1 MLKVGCIK
9 KKGILTA
16 LVVMIM
22 TLCLIGGSVGIL
34 STERLARAEADSS
47 VQDSVDENTEL
58 VGEDPEY
65 SSTEDTVYSATDN
78 QGRTY
83 WNYAANGSA
92 IYSGSIQT
100 FTAPITGKYML
111 QAWGGAGGGQRGG
124 YGAYAVSYVD
134 LNQGDTV
141 LILVGKA
148 GGTASNT
155 ACGGGGGGTF
165 FAKGSSYSSA
175 TVLCVAGGGGGSQC
189 SGQYALQTQN
199 HGQAS
204 QAGGKPTD
212 NTSTPSIGYGG
223 VQGAASSGGG
233 FYGNGTRGTY
243 GTFGYGFRQ
252 GGQGGTTVNAGTP
265 YGGYGGGGSTHGN
278 CGGAPGGGGY
288 TGGNATRGDHT
299 GVLGGGGG
307 SYWTGTNTDGTASKA
322 INGGSN
328 IPSRTIN
335 STAYMS
341 TSEKTKANGY
351 ARITQLNS
359 PPVNKSEPTYT
370 LIRGASTTFNL
381 ADIAQDI
388 DKTNDTI
395 SFSGTTVY
403 LENGT
408 SASSYLNVTFAN
420 TGYNHKNTT
429 YPPRLTVS
437 PKRYFSTTRFYF
449 LATDNRGAV
458 GKIYFKV
465 AVRDQAPAQVTNT
478 SGAAYRVGMSTSGA
492 NTEVTNAGVIYNPNH
507 SGGARYT
514 VVIPS
519 PIALKHSVTINADAL
534 YTDADGPTY
543 DTVLFNTVSNYGGSD
558 SIYTVERLDYTQ
570 GGYKNIKITAN
581 SSPTSATN
589 YECLTVRMMT
599 VDKPSG
605 SITDS
610 THTIDLVFKIDNTR
624 PIYIGSSR
632 MAETSYASL
641 ANSLLNGQ
649 DLLVKLNS
657 GSGAMRLYFSPS
669 DYEAHK
675 NEANVYPGFV
685 AYDIDGN
692 TNSIVAV
699 EGKPTHEFA
708 YVDKYNTPLGLA
720 AFTNYKDDKNAKSF
734 ENGTSDVQTGFSD
747 EWTLA
752 VRSGMDSS
760 KAFVSYYLD
769 PSGKYIEFTP
779 LRSSQYSYGDPEH
792 GRLGH
797 FYIMVRVLDAG
808 NTTDNGIWF
817 PIAIQ
822 VDNAAPVSLS
832 PIASAEGNVGNVTY
846 FSPYDMKVTGI
857 TGLSSEQFGAAT
869 VKSVATDIDI
879 ATVEGKIANQL
890 LYINTDD
897 DSGVIWQDKA
907 NGILYKN
914 DYFTVSTVDM
924 TSEKTAVAETLLTQ
938 LDKTIFKDDNT
949 HIQYKGL
956 KVEQHK
962 STQGK
967 YIEALI
973 PIKDTGGGKN
983 NVSLYIK
990 TNNAALT
997 VRQTADKKFD
1007 PNASI
1012 VTSVD
1017 SATIGMTPVDV
1028 TATQSQGA
1036 NQLEYQVSYSVY
1048 NNGIFYITPYDL
1060 ATDVDSL
1067 SSPYAF
1073 DSTNSNYLNKNGEP
1087 NTAYQAQLTRLTGQ
1101 APGFTNT
1108 WNVANSCGEAAVAAT
1123 LPFDTLTFNSTPQI
1137 TGTAYCTVT
1146 YPTAQQHY
1154 FTVQATRTTPS
1165 SQPVS
1170 FTVSITDGSEQSIS
1184 VKIQIHVKNN
1194 APFLKSEA
1202 NWQEGHVYFMRSNYK
1217 ALGETS
1223 NSELD
1228 IEDLLGAG
1236 EGMMVVPD
1244 TDYYTT
1250 PYNVREFTVRDIV
1263 NDVESPGTLSFFGTD
1278 IGIETM
1284 DLRGGKYDPS
1294 VGSDGFISIDDLNAG
1309 YKGTDFVEVSYDL
1322 SSRPSQSRG
1331 RVLKVIAK
1339 SSTQNLPGG
1348 LFLRLDVTDG
1358 QGENTVIRI
1367 QIEVL
1372 NSNLVVNNDSNNGF
1386 TATEETFGDVT
1397 ATRNVWSIDT
1407 TSTADLSAKR
1417 YLVGNADMMGQ
1428 QLTLNEGGQKINLT
1442 TKNAR
1447 VLIADNDT
1455 AQKYALHATGNQIVK
1470 PYGTG
1475 VSSSLINAKP
1485 SDQAV
1490 ITGLGESAVMFDYPF
1505 AVEGAATD
1513 ESTREAWNNM
1523 ITVRYFVDG
1532 TETTEASTNWLI
1544 EYTPIT
1550 NYARKPEQ
1558 LTLAV
1563 RVRDTE
1569 ATGGHGAK
1577 YSGKRTGDDN
1587 TVQPST
1593 SVEGVQILL
1602 VNIRIGGLSI
1612 VNTFNRFTAV
1622 KDPAYSTNTADNQ
1635 YYTESEDGERHYGT
1649 FAYNSLTVPD
1659 NNAILAVPISY
1670 LALPQSIDASQILRT
1685 AELTTTGRNSHAT
1698 FIGFKTSSSRYVTG
1712 SPTTTAS
1719 YYDDILFESITLS
1732 DGEREWSGKN
1742 LRNNPYLQISI
1753 GNMAWTG
1760 VDFDTYTNR
1769 DAGYADATQHHNF
1782 DAMLPGGE
1790 HAIIQGDRVFTMLE
1804 HTFGLLFTHPAN
1816 SVRSNGP
1823 LTIKVDLQQWEYADG
1838 KYSPS
1843 KTAGTSTTSVI
1854 PVSVYNRNIELA
1866 NASSNTVNV
1875 TLQKG
1880 VAQGLMLDNKD
1891 HSEDNSV
1898 RYLTALYTDGDYAAM
1913 PDGQIYRDRAYF
1925 LYSSISALNKSYLTR
1940 MFGTSDKNPPIN
1952 MTRNNI
1958 TEAALYGYFGI
1969 TSKNGSSFTDAEI
1982 GAAYEKIETLF
1993 TNEIYEANPEYTKY
2007 FTIGQAGSTND
2018 GNVLNFTPVR
2028 KTTFDLVEAA
2038 TGSTSDADAQEKIK
2052 KAATDRHLVAEYLN
2066 VAGKSV
2072 TDKANW
2078 KIYYPFKVIVYDQ
2091 YNNSGWNNC
2100 SFQVLNI
2107 NVEIAN
2113 SAPSVSSLYTTDS
2126 ISNQVQLYVTK
2137 DTPTSFNLV
2146 DLIVDN
2152 DLRQVTGGTTYM
2164 TKEQLAGL
2172 SDKWDRETSDYLQ
2185 FGGNLNGSKLNEGA
2199 TETNG
2204 SDGELS
2210 SVLYKTDAAIKAQL
2224 NVNTQVLTIEA
2235 TSRPDGNA
2243 PIYVTIN
2250 VADSDGAILAIN
2262 FRINVVNKI
2271 PTGYIEN
2278 NTVSPTSY
2286 TVTLKSGE
2294 YFYIAVSSY
2303 DKLASGGT
2311 FVSRYT
2317 GSRDNRLESSTGGTN
2332 GKSLSQFGTADIPE
2346 LGPRR
2351 FTDSSSEVQSF
2362 TNLYENGTIVPRV
2375 LPVAD
2380 DDTPWKLRFQ
2390 PNARTVNSAYV
2401 GKETSP
2407 LDIAAY
2413 DLVLNDEGKQSATGG
2428 YPLVYKI
2435 EAKGAVENANLQFTV
2450 LDFEQ
2455 NSYLNITFNITV
2467 VSTPPS
2473 ARLGD
2478 NVVKEGLSLVD
2489 EQGVTNNA
2497 RQATY
2502 QVTMKYGQTL
2512 SFAAT
2517 DFVTDP
2523 DTSDIPN
2530 LYFFNAFN
2538 GYLSIDGDRTGKME
2552 SPNFTFTTKKTVG
2565 GVNVTAF
2572 DVTCTNIFTAPAN
2585 DGGDPAFGTIEFYV
2599 MDPSGINLNTQAVHV
2614 TLRIYT
2620 DYSGLQSTT
2629 ISETGK
2635 RYTAVALQ
2643 VKSREDYDKENGT
2656 PTSVR
2661 LVRNQGVANPDRLTT
2676 IIDDDYGASDLKYD
2690 VTVYALLE
2698 KDASGSFTAK
2708 SFDDLYTYG
2717 TNGNRGT
2724 FGDKDTQGEKSPY
2737 FLLRWDNQNKVLTTA
2752 DNALFDY
2759 VSRYFTIEVEPD
2771 GSTLNFVPRMKTS
2784 VEIVLYVELSKSF
2797 AAGFPVKA
2805 GVEQTAGAVYAVT
2818 VANSAPKAVENSSVN
2833 SLTGDNE
2840 YKYLEFYGT
2849 KGSKPQEYRLY
2860 NSDVPQQALFYDTD
2874 AGESISYVPASLE
2887 SMVVTQW
2894 YEVDQAKARA
2904 AGRLYEGKFTLD
2916 QSIAKTDD
2924 NGRLITYTVNPDY
2937 KRSLSPARSEALS
2950 VSAVDMKVTVPDP
2963 DNAEQQKEIEVPGI
2977 RITINRKLQVRQTN
2991 LPTDGVEVVPIRIT
3005 GADTSGARVTNVV
3018 WVYIGNNEPEL
3029 KTVEGENL
3037 PYTLTREATNN
3048 GNIWYLRATVSRN
3061 RNLTIRTS
3069 DLVTD
3074 ADGDMDQLRYV
3085 NPGET
3090 YPSNLSFHTIS
3101 GNAEKTLEV
3110 TGSGEYQKTTLFRVT
3125 TDDNNTLLRI
3135 SGQTTLR
3142 GQVGTAY
3149 LCFGDNA
3156 DTDTRKSRTEVVIV
3170 ELTVANSAPT
3180 AKENLVINI
3189 QGGENPTGNNDEFA
3203 KIHFDIAQFVND
3215 ENAADM
3221 KQTGSYLR
3229 IGYIDTTEAPTI
3241 STGESIDVPEDGSG
3255 SSAAEAGLFIANLE
3269 SDPDSKTAA
3278 DSEFVN
3284 YEAKV
3289 SASQVF
3295 YLRPIAKRYGQQRI
3309 TIVIFDDGNDSVS
3322 YPDYA
3327 EMSITITVNV
3337 ARAVSEQKLNSVTI
3351 EEGRKVAITSALL
3364 LDDPNTGTKYSIGYE
3379 LSALELSATAEN
3391 MVTRESEVDNITNQ
3405 QVLSLKGRV
3414 GKLGETYVTAVF
3426 VVAGDE
3432 VNTQKLDFTVNVIKN
3447 EDPELLADYAETK
3460 TVYKADFDGDF
3471 CKFKP
3476 EEVFRDPENGEMRF
3490 VRASS
3495 KQKMICEVVID
3506 YQLNQMLLKFKAN
3519 RPVEIE
3525 VVVSDETGREVIK
3538 TITVQCPEAEEL
3550 GFFANI
3556 AVLVNTHKWLVLVIA
3571 LALLLLLIIL
3581 IIIIVAVRKKR
3592 KMRKEIEALLI
3603 SEMELEEQMLKLSA
3617 GTNPTY
3623 YQSFGFLPPTQPTQT
3638 QNAGFMLG
3646 SGQETPPPASGAI
3659 GLNPGASPN
3668 NSTPP
3673 PVDPNDLDNF

>member
-1 MLKVGCIK
+1 MVNIFDRLGRKVWL
-9 KKGILTA
+9 GILTVCLA
-16 LVVMIM
+16 
-22 TLCLIGGSVGIL
+22 LCLIAGSVGIMTTSARQAL
-34 STERLARAEADSS
+34 PDPESESEISTEEK
-47 VQDSVDENTEL
+47 EN
-58 VGEDPEY
+58 GENVEPSY
-65 SSTEDTVYSATDN
+65 STSTVN
-78 QGRTY
+78 GQITY
-83 WNYAANGSA
+83 TFGYTGSMQS
-92 IYSGSIQT
+92 ITLGIGSYQLEVWG
-100 FTAPITGKYML
+100 A
-111 QAWGGAGGGQRGG
+111 QGGAVYDGGRGNGDGGRGG
-124 YGAYAVSYVD
+124 YAKGTLTLTKQTTLYVFVGG
-134 LNQGDTV
+134 QGYDSTTSGGYSQGS
-141 LILVGKA
+141 LHHSGYNG
-148 GGTASNT
+148 GGTTSRSSSRS
-155 ACGGGGGGTF
+155 GGGGATDIRL
-165 FAKGSSYSSA
+165 YNNSA
-175 TVLCVAGGGGGSQC
+175 WNNSTGLLSRIIVAGGGGGASHV
-189 SGQYALQTQN
+189 G
-199 HGQAS
+199 HGG
-204 QAGGKPTD
+204 AGGGSSGGNPVQTESYSQIAQTKGATD
-212 NTSTPSIGYGG
+212 RAGGSYSGTTLGSFGVGYGG
-223 VQGAASSGGG
+223 TSSSGGG
-233 FYGNGTRGTY
+233 
-243 GTFGYGFRQ
+243 
-252 GGQGGTTVNAGTP
+252 GGW
-265 YGGYGGGGSTHGN
+265 YGGASPHNTGSFPASGGS
-278 CGGAPGGGGY
+278 GY
-288 TGGNATRGDHT
+288 VYTSS
-299 GVLGGGGG
+299 
-307 SYWTGTNTDGTASKA
+307 SYKPSGYNPASYGISYLTNTSMSNGVKYDDGQAVITA
-322 INGGSN
+322 
-328 IPSRTIN
+328 
-335 STAYMS
+335 
-341 TSEKTKANGY
+341 
-351 ARITQLNS
+351 LNS
-359 PPVNKSEPTYT
+359 PPTNNGSVPSYT
-370 LIRGASTTFNL
+370 LKRGALGNDSAVTQTINL
-381 ADIAQDI
+381 TSIARDPNG
-388 DKTNDTI
+388 D
-395 SFSGTTVY
+395 SFSFNSTASTAVY
-403 LENGT
+403 LSNGS
-408 SASSYLNVTFAN
+408 SASSYLNASFS
-420 TGYNHKNTT
+420 GTT
-429 YPPRLTVS
+429 LKIS
-437 PKRYFSTTRFYF
+437 PKRWFANNTQFFFQAKDSK
-449 LATDNRGAV
+449 NAV
-458 GKIYFKV
+458 GNIYFNV
-465 AVRDQAPAQVTNT
+465 SINNQPAQKI
-478 SGAAYRVGMSTSGA
+478 SGRKNYGNYRVGMS
-492 NTEVTNAGVIYNPNH
+492 NTTDNSAVTEGDNVYNPT
-507 SGGARYT
+507 ARDRYT

-519 PIALKHSVTINADAL
+519 PIALKHSVTINADDL
-534 YTDADGPTY
+534 FTDPDGPTY

-610 THTIDLVFKIDNTR
+610 TLTIDLVFKIDNTR

-657 GSGAMRLYFSPS
+657 GSGAQRLYFSPS

-675 NEANVYPGFV
+675 SEANVYPGFV

-692 TNSIVAV
+692 TNSIVEV
-699 EGKPTHEFA
+699 VGKPTNEYA
-708 YVDKYNTPLGLA
+708 YVDKYNTSLGLA
-720 AFTNYKDDKNAKSF
+720 AFTNYKADKNANSF
-734 ENGTSDVQTGFSD
+734 SKGTSDVLTNFSAD
-747 EWTLA
+747 WDLA
-752 VRSGMDSS
+752 VKNGMDSS

-779 LRSSQYSYGDPEH
+779 LRSSQYSYDPN
-792 GRLGH
+792 GPQRLGH

-808 NTTDNGIWF
+808 NTTDDGIWF

-857 TGLSSEQFGAAT
+857 NGLSSEQFGAAT

-879 ATVEGKIANQL
+879 TTVEGKIANQL
-890 LYINTDD
+890 LYINTGD
-897 DSGVIWQDKA
+897 DSGVIWQTKDTV
-907 NGILYKN
+907 LYKN
-914 DYFTVSTVDM
+914 DYFTITTVEM
-924 TSEKTAVAETLLTQ
+924 TSAIGSITSTLQHQ
-938 LDKTIFKDDNT
+938 LDQDYKGIFDVSDTTIK
-949 HIQYKGL
+949 YKGL

-973 PIKDTGGGKN
+973 PVKDTGGGKS

-1007 PNASI
+1007 PNVSI

-1028 TATQSQGA
+1028 TSTQSQGA
-1036 NQLEYQVSYSVY
+1036 NNQLEYQVSYSVY

-1108 WNVANSCGEAAVAAT
+1108 WNVANSCGETAVAAT
-1123 LPFDTLTFNSTPQI
+1123 LPFDALTFNSTPQI

-1165 SQPVS
+1165 SQPIS
-1170 FTVSITDGSEQSIS
+1170 FTVSITDGSDQSIS

-1194 APFLKSEA
+1194 KPFLKSEA
-1202 NWQEGHVYFMRSNYK
+1202 NWKEGHVYFMRSNYN
-1217 ALGETS
+1217 ALGDTV
-1223 NSELD
+1223 NSESD

-1236 EGMMVVPD
+1236 DGMMVVPD

-1250 PYNVREFTVRDIV
+1250 PYNVREFTVRDIA

-1284 DLRGGKYDPS
+1284 DLQGGKYDPS
-1294 VGSDGFISIDDLNAG
+1294 LGDDGFVSIDSLNKA

-1348 LFLRLDVTDG
+1348 LFLRLEITDG

-1386 TATEETFGDVT
+1386 TATEETFATVT

-1407 TSTADLSAKR
+1407 ASAADLGTKR
-1417 YLVGNADMMGQ
+1417 YLVSNSAMLGQ
-1428 QLTLNEGGQKINLT
+1428 SLQLKEGDPISLT

-1455 AQKYALHATGNQIVK
+1455 AQQYVLDATPGTQVVK

-1505 AVEGAATD
+1505 EVEGVATNSSD
-1513 ESTREAWNNM
+1513 LWNAM
-1523 ITVRYFVDG
+1523 VTVRYFNESW
-1532 TETTEASTNWLI
+1532 TEVTEFNANTDYVNWMI

-1563 RVRDTE
+1563 RVRDTKD
-1569 ATGGHGAK
+1569 TGGHGAQ
-1577 YSGKRTGDDN
+1577 YSGKRIGDDN

-1593 SVEGVQILL
+1593 SVEGVQIVL
-1602 VNIRIGGLSI
+1602 VNIRIGGLGI

-1622 KDPAYSTNTADNQ
+1622 KDATVSGNTLDNQ
-1635 YYTESEDGERHYGT
+1635 YYTEGEKENKTVRNYLNFTYDPLTIADGG
-1649 FAYNSLTVPD
+1649 A
-1659 NNAILAVPISY
+1659 AVDIPISY
-1670 LALPQSIDASQILRT
+1670 LALPQAINSSQILPT
-1685 AELTTTGRNSHAT
+1685 AEITTTGRTSTAT

-1712 SPTTTAS
+1712 NPATTAT
-1719 YYDDILFESITLS
+1719 YYDDVLFESITLS
-1732 DGEREWSGKN
+1732 DGEREWTGKS
-1742 LRNNPYLQISI
+1742 LRNNPYLQISVVSQ
-1753 GNMAWTG
+1753 AWGGGISFSRPANST
-1760 VDFDTYTNR
+1760 VASYINLL
-1769 DAGYADATQHHNF
+1769 AGYCDEK
-1782 DAMLPGGE
+1782 GE
-1790 HAIIQGDRVFTMLE
+1790 HQKYSAQYTTPSGNVLAVIDDTKTYTMLE
-1804 HTFGLLFTHPAN
+1804 HTFGLRFTHPTN
-1816 SVRSNGP
+1816 SVRANGP
-1823 LTIKVDLQQWEYADG
+1823 LTVKVDLQQWEYADG

-1843 KTAGTSTTSVI
+1843 KTAGTSTTSII
-1854 PVSVYNRNIELA
+1854 PVSVFNRNIELA

-1880 VAQGLMLDNKD
+1880 VSQGLMLDNKD
-1891 HSEDNSV
+1891 HPEDNSV
-1898 RYLTALYTDGDYAAM
+1898 RYLTALYTDGDYVAT

-1940 MFGTSDKNPPIN
+1940 MFGTSDGNPPIN
-1952 MTRNNI
+1952 MTRNDI

-1969 TSKNGSSFTDAEI
+1969 STAASGFSFGDAYKKISTELLPNDNSSYD
-1982 GAAYEKIETLF
+1982 
-1993 TNEIYEANPEYTKY
+1993 ANPEYTKY
-2007 FTIGQAGSTND
+2007 FTIDQAGSTND

-2028 KTTFDLVEAA
+2028 KTTFDLVSVVGNSTGEEAQKKIRDAA
-2038 TGSTSDADAQEKIK
+2038 TE
-2052 KAATDRHLVAEYLN
+2052 RHLVAEYLS
-2066 VAGKSV
+2066 VAGKRV
-2072 TDKANW
+2072 TDKDNW
-2078 KIYYPFKVIVYDQ
+2078 KIYYPFKIIVYDQ

-2126 ISNQVQLYVTK
+2126 LSNQVQIYVTK
-2137 DTPTSFNLV
+2137 DTPTWFNLV
-2146 DLIVDN
+2146 DLIVDS
-2152 DLRQVTGGTTYM
+2152 DLRQVTGETTYM

-2185 FGGNLNGSKLNEGA
+2185 FEGDLNEGA
-2199 TETNG
+2199 VK
-2204 SDGELS
+2204 DGNILT
-2210 SVLYKTDAAIKAQL
+2210 YKTDASIKAQL

-2250 VADSDGAILAIN
+2250 VADSDGAVLAIN

-2271 PTGYIEN
+2271 PTGYIGEN
-2278 NTVSPTSY
+2278 SVAPTSY

-2317 GSRDNRLESSTGGTN
+2317 GSRDNRLESSTGGTS
-2332 GKSLSQFGTADIPE
+2332 GKSLSQFGTNDIPT
-2346 LGPRR
+2346 LGER
-2351 FTDSSSEVQSF
+2351 TLNDKKVQSF
-2362 TNLYENGTIVPRV
+2362 INLYATDDPNGDGAIIPRV

-2473 ARLGD
+2473 AKGKNDTEKNELTQA
-2478 NVVKEGLSLVD
+2478 GLAID
-2489 EQGVTNNA
+2489 GEYNTGVGGKTI
-2497 RQATY
+2497 TY
-2502 QVTMKYGQTL
+2502 KTTMKYGQTL
-2512 SFAAT
+2512 SFAAI

-2538 GYLSIDGDRTGKME
+2538 GYLSINSDRTGKME
-2552 SPNFTFTTKKTVG
+2552 SPNFTFKTKKTVG

-2572 DVTCTNIFTAPAN
+2572 DVTCTNIFT
-2585 DGGDPAFGTIEFYV
+2585 DGVSQGVEPCDTIEFYV
-2599 MDPSGINLNTQAVHV
+2599 MDPSGINLTTQAVHV
-2614 TLRIYT
+2614 VLEIYT
-2620 DYSGLQSTT
+2620 DYSGLQSST
-2629 ISETGK
+2629 ISEVGK
-2635 RYTAVALQ
+2635 RHTAVALQ

-2661 LVRNQGVANPDRLTT
+2661 LVRNQGVANPDRLMT

-2690 VTVYALLE
+2690 VKIYALLE
-2698 KDASGSFTAK
+2698 KNENTFTAI
-2708 SFDDLYTYG
+2708 SFDNVYEYG
-2717 TNGNRGT
+2717 ANGTRGK
-2724 FGDKDTQGEKSPY
+2724 FDGGKEQSDY
-2737 FLLRWDNQNKVLTTA
+2737 FLLGWDNQNKTLTSA

-2759 VSRYFTIEVEPD
+2759 VSQYFTIEIEPD
-2771 GSTLNFVPRMKTS
+2771 GATLNFVPRMKTS

-2797 AAGFPVKA
+2797 GANFPVKND
-2805 GVEQTAGAVYAVT
+2805 VEKTAGAVYAVT

-2840 YKYLEFYGT
+2840 YKYLEFYGA
-2849 KGSKPQEYRLY
+2849 KGSQHDYRLY

-2937 KRSLSPARSEALS
+2937 KRSLSPARSEAIS

-2963 DNAEQQKEIEVPGI
+2963 DNPDQEKEIEASGL

-3018 WVYIGNNEPEL
+3018 WVYIGNTEPKL
-3029 KTVEGENL
+3029 KEVDSENS
-3037 PYTLTREATNN
+3037 PYTLTQEMTNN
-3048 GNIWYLRATVSRN
+3048 GMVWYLRATISKN

-3069 DLVTD
+3069 DIVTD
-3074 ADGDMDQLRYV
+3074 ADGEMDQLRYV
-3085 NPGET
+3085 NPGEN

-3110 TGSGEYQKTTLFRVT
+3110 TGSGDYQKTTLFRVT

-3156 DTDTRKSRTEVVIV
+3156 DTDARKSRTEVVIV
-3170 ELTVANSAPT
+3170 ELTVANSAPVPT
-3180 AKENLVINI
+3180 EENLVINI

-3229 IGYIDTTEAPTI
+3229 IGYIDTSEAPTI
-3241 STGESIDVPEDGSG
+3241 ITGEAIAAPDEGNESG
-3255 SSAAEAGLFIANLE
+3255 VSAGLFLANLE

-3506 YQLNQMLLKFKAN
+3506 HQLNQMLLKFKAN